1 MTHPES
7 HTTLYNNISVAR
19 SWGSRLITIEAW
31 LWVEGIKQLEK
42 KQVGFIIF
50 YPKLAKDSRMIS
62 RLNANS
68 SHILQHY
75 DQVRAGKLEIEG
87 GIYDLKSGR
96 VEWLVRNFIQLHIRV
111 KGMNSY
117 TNLWVI
123 LIWFVGP
130 PAECFF
136 KPPMFVQVLGQKSS
150 WVQTGENRQQR
161 GPIFEAED
169 WRTIGGFSTSECDLC
184 HCGPASRS
192 FSIQFLPI
200 WYLRNLLRV
209 CVCVFVA
216 ELELQQSLHSPYAY
230 TLVIFGY
237 FWST

>member
-1 MTHPES
+1 
-7 HTTLYNNISVAR
+7 
-19 SWGSRLITIEAW
+19 
-31 LWVEGIKQLEK
+31 
-42 KQVGFIIF
+42 
-50 YPKLAKDSRMIS
+50 MIS

-209 CVCVFVA
+209 CVCLRCWIGAAAKLAFSVCIYSCNFWIF
-216 ELELQQSLHSPYAY
+216 
-230 TLVIFGY
+230 LVYLKHLLWKPWHWGANRSF
-237 FWST
+237 